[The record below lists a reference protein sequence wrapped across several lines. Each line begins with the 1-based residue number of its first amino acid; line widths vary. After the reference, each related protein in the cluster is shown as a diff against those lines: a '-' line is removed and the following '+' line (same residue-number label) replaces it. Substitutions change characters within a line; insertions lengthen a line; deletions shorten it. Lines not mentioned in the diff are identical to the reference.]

1 MMDGS
6 VIVLFA
12 DGSVCSSPAT
22 VTPATPKPNA
32 SIESAQAATPAV
44 NPNASE
50 DNVDSSQERSGPEWF
65 LINSRGERYHKT
77 LNSEEVKINDIHL
90 SYAVCPTSSQVSPAI
105 AVFFI
110 FVHRS
115 RSKIKICVW
124 MYGISYNNW

>member
-22 VTPATPKPNA
+22 VTSATPKPNA
-32 SIESAQAATPAV
+32 SIESAPAATPAV
-44 NPNASE
+44 NLNASE
-50 DNVDSSQERSGPEWF
+50 ENVDSSQARSGPEWF

-77 LNSEEVKINDIHL
+77 SNSEEVKIDDIHM

-110 FVHRS
+110 IVHRS
-115 RSKIKICVW
+115 RSKILKF
-124 MYGISYNNW
+124 GPNLTTS